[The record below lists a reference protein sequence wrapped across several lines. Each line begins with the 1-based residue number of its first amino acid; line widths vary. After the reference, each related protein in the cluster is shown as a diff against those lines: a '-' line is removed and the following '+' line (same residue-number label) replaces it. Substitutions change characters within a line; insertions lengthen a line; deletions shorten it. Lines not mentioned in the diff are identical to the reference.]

1 MVHPQVPV
9 DIDACVVDTGDTTWI
24 LVSTIFVLGM
34 SPALAFFEAGMLR
47 SKNTLSIISQIFV
60 GNVLLSVMWLVC
72 GYSLSFGTSFL
83 GVIGGLEHLLWLDLP
98 YNKCGNM
105 AANIP
110 AALFALFQMMF
121 ASITPLLMTG
131 AYAERLRWDV
141 FLIFT
146 CLWEVL
152 VYYPT
157 CHWIWGKGFLHQLGV
172 LDYAGGIV
180 IHTTAGIGSLVVA
193 VFIGPRKDFFAFH
206 GEYPPH
212 NLPLAATGAALLW
225 MGWFGFNGG
234 SALSAGSLA
243 VSSVVSTHVGG
254 CTSAIVWLFLSMR
267 AHRPAATGILNGVL
281 AGLAGITP
289 ASGYV
294 NTQATIVIGLSCGFL
309 SYYGCQ
315 YSKGRMHIDDALD
328 VHMIHGATGALG
340 SLFVGVFGN
349 LQTHDMAGRF
359 FEFQSGPRQFF
370 LQTFGVVFVTVYS
383 GLMTWG
389 ILAALQRSMGDLT
402 HDEDKL
408 EVGLDWVDHGEVA
421 YHKLHVLSSTSAG
434 DLEAGAEMG
443 SMHNLPSEDAYRRH
457 PVYGGN
463 GAERRPLA
471 SGGRSP
477 DGKGDSSVG
486 NAGYQSTS

>member
-1 MVHPQVPV
+1 MHPQKV
-9 DIDACVVDTGDTTWI
+9 DLDHCNVNSGDTTWI
-24 LVSTIFVLGM
+24 LVSTVFVLGM

-60 GNVLLSVMWLVC
+60 GNVVLSVMWLVV

-83 GVIGGLEHLLWLDLP
+83 GIIGGLDHIFWLDLP
-98 YNKCGNM
+98 YDKCGRL

-121 ASITPLLMTG
+121 ATITPLLMTG

-146 CLWEVL
+146 LMWELL
-152 VYYPT
+152 VYYPV
-157 CHWIWGKGFLHQLGV
+157 CHWIWGKGFLHHIGV

-180 IHTTAGIGSLVVA
+180 IHTTAGVGSLVVA
-193 VFIGPRKDFFAFH
+193 IFIGPRKDFFDFH
-206 GEYPPH
+206 GEYPPS

-234 SALSAGSLA
+234 SALAAGSVA
-243 VSSVVSTHVGG
+243 VSSVVSTHIGG
-254 CTSAIVWLFLSMR
+254 CVCACVWLFLSMR
-267 AHRPAATGILNGVL
+267 QHRPAATGILNGVL

-294 NTQATIVIGLSCGFL
+294 NTQATIVIGIACGLL

-315 YSKGRMHIDDALD
+315 FSKGRMHIDDALD

-340 SLFVGVFGN
+340 SLFVGVFGSM
-349 LQTHDMAGRF
+349 QTSDYAGQY
-359 FEFQSGPRQFF
+359 FEFQSGPKQFF
-370 LQTFGVVFVTVYS
+370 VQLFGVSLVAAYSAGVTYA
-383 GLMTWG
+383 
-389 ILAALQRSMGDLT
+389 ILVTLQQSMGDLT

-408 EVGLDWVDHGEVA
+408 EIGLDWVDHGEVA
-421 YHKLHVLSSTSAG
+421 YHKLHVLSASLGEGKA
-434 DLEAGAEMG
+434 AEMA
-443 SMHNLPSEDAYRRH
+443 SFHELPTDDQYRRR
-457 PVYGGN
+457 PGLPQVRPGAAGSSSTLN
-463 GAERRPLA
+463 GSNH
-471 SGGRSP
+471 SGGSSSP
-477 DGKGDSSVG
+477 RLRTS
-486 NAGYQSTS
+486 YQSMG

>member
-9 DIDACVVDTGDTTWI
+9 DTSSCVVDTGDTTWI

-47 SKNTLSIISQIFV
+47 SKNTISIISQIVV
-60 GNVLLSVMWLVC
+60 GNVLLSVMWLFF

-83 GVIGGLEHLLWLDLP
+83 GVIGGLEHLFWIDLP

-131 AYAERLRWDV
+131 AYAERFKWDA

-146 CLWEVL
+146 VAWEVF
-152 VYYPT
+152 VYYPV

-180 IHTTAGIGSLVVA
+180 IHTTAGIASLVVA
-193 VFIGPRKDFFAFH
+193 LFIGPRKDFFAFH
-206 GEYPPH
+206 GEYPPS

-234 SALSAGSLA
+234 SALGAGSLA

-254 CTSAIVWLFLSMR
+254 CCSAIVWLVLSMR
-267 AHRPAATGILNGVL
+267 AHRPAATSILNGVL

-294 NTQATIVIGLSCGFL
+294 NTQATIVIGLACGFL
-309 SYYGCQ
+309 SYYGCHF
-315 YSKGRMHIDDALD
+315 SKGRMHVDDALD

-349 LQTHDMAGRF
+349 LQATDMGGHF
-359 FEFQSGPRQFF
+359 FEFQSGPKQFL
-370 LQTFGVVFVTVYS
+370 LQLFGVSFVTVYS
-383 GLMTWG
+383 GIVTYV
-389 ILAALQRSMGDLT
+389 ILVSLQRSLGDLT

-408 EVGLDWVDHGEVA
+408 DMGLDWVDHGEVA
-421 YHKLHVLSSTSAG
+421 YHKLHVLSSNSIVDGTS
-434 DLEAGAEMG
+434 
-443 SMHNLPSEDAYRRH
+443 R
-457 PVYGGN
+457 
-463 GAERRPLA
+463 
-471 SGGRSP
+471 
-477 DGKGDSSVG
+477 
-486 NAGYQSTS
+486 